1 MLAQHNM
8 SGLPVLDRED
18 RMVDVV
24 SESDLLPKAHGV
36 DVPRSVTA
44 GHLMTEPAV
53 PVAVIAHR

>member
-1 MLAQHNM
+1 M